1 VSVIIE
7 EYFVEIQSAF
17 NLGAQGL
24 QKANEDVYKAA
35 ENIATITS
43 LAAES
48 YGVAQA
54 NNAPVANVNELAKQK
69 GDSPVNLTQSLIDLR
84 VAEFQAKASVEVMQS
99 ADENLG
105 SLLDVTV

>member
-1 VSVIIE
+1 M
-7 EYFVEIQSAF
+7 EIQSAF
-17 NLGAQGL
+17 NVGVQGL

-35 ENIATITS
+35 ENIATSTS

-48 YGVAQA
+48 YGVVQA
-54 NNAPVANVNELAKQK
+54 SNDPVANVNEITKQK
-69 GDSPVNLTQSLIDLR
+69 GDSSVNLTQSLVDLR
-84 VAEFQAKASVEVMQS
+84 VAEFQAKASVEVIQS

>member
-1 VSVIIE
+1 MSVIIE

-17 NLGAQGL
+17 NLGVQGL
-24 QKANEDVYKAA
+24 QKANEDVYKSA
-35 ENIATITS
+35 ENIASSAS

-54 NNAPVANVNELAKQK
+54 TNAPVANVNELTKQK
-69 GDSPVNLTQSLIDLR
+69 GDSPVKLTQSLIDLR
-84 VAEFQAKASVEVMQS
+84 VAEFQAKASVEILQS

>member
-1 VSVIIE
+1 M
-7 EYFVEIQSAF
+7 EIQSAF
-17 NLGAQGL
+17 NLGVQGL
-24 QKANEDVYKAA
+24 QKANEDVYKSA
-35 ENIATITS
+35 ENIASSAS

-54 NNAPVANVNELAKQK
+54 TNAPVANVNELTKQK
-69 GDSPVNLTQSLIDLR
+69 GDSPVKLTQSLIDLR
-84 VAEFQAKASVEVMQS
+84 VAEFQAKASVEILQS

>member
-24 QKANEDVYKAA
+24 QKANEDVHKTA
-35 ENIATITS
+35 ENIAS
-43 LAAES
+43 SDNLAAES
-48 YGVAQA
+48 DGVAQA
-54 NNAPVANVNELAKQK
+54 SNGPVANANELTKHSS
-69 GDSPVNLTQSLIDLR
+69 DSPVKLTQSLIDLR

-105 SLLDVTV
+105 SLLDVIV

>member
-1 VSVIIE
+1 M
-7 EYFVEIQSAF
+7 EIQSAF

-35 ENIATITS
+35 ENIASSAS
-43 LAAES
+43 LTAES
-48 YGVAQA
+48 YGVAQTS
-54 NNAPVANVNELAKQK
+54 NAPVANVNELAQQK
-69 GDSPVNLTQSLIDLR
+69 GDSPVKLTQSLIDLR

>member
-1 VSVIIE
+1 
-7 EYFVEIQSAF
+7 VEIQSAF
-17 NLGAQGL
+17 NVGVQGL

-35 ENIATITS
+35 ENIATSTS

-48 YGVAQA
+48 YGVVQA
-54 NNAPVANVNELAKQK
+54 SNDPVANVNEITKQK
-69 GDSPVNLTQSLIDLR
+69 GDSSVNLTQSLVDLR
-84 VAEFQAKASVEVMQS
+84 VAEFQAKASVEVIQS

>member
-17 NLGAQGL
+17 NLGVQSL
-24 QKANEDVYKAA
+24 QKANEDVYKTA
-35 ENIATITS
+35 ENIAS
-43 LAAES
+43 SASPAAEFYS
-48 YGVAQA
+48 VDQA
-54 NNAPVANVNELAKQK
+54 SNTPVANANELAKQK

>member
-1 VSVIIE
+1 M
-7 EYFVEIQSAF
+7 EIQSAF

-24 QKANEDVYKAA
+24 QKANEDVYKSA
-35 ENIATITS
+35 ENIASSAS
-43 LAAES
+43 LTAES
-48 YGVAQA
+48 YGVAQTS
-54 NNAPVANVNELAKQK
+54 NAPVASVNELAQQK
-69 GDSPVNLTQSLIDLR
+69 GDSSVKLTQSLIDLR

>member
-7 EYFVEIQSAF
+7 EYVVEIQSAF
-17 NLGAQGL
+17 NLGVQGL
-24 QKANEDVYKAA
+24 QKANEDVYKTA
-35 ENIATITS
+35 ENIAS
-43 LAAES
+43 SASSAA
-48 YGVAQA
+48 
-54 NNAPVANVNELAKQK
+54 VANVNELAKQN